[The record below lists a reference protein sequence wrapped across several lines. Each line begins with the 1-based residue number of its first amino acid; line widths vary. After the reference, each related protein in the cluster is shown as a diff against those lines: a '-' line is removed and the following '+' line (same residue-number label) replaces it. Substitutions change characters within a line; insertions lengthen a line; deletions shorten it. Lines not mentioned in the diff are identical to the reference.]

1 MKKILLFYPP
11 SKLYQRGEERS
22 QGNIEDSTATSIRA
36 ANDLGYGA
44 SSLSEKG
51 FEVLLKDYQTERLE
65 YNDLENDFLN
75 FKPDV
80 IFLSITNATIFKDIE
95 VVNHLLA
102 RRKDVV
108 VILKGALFYSAEEDL
123 LEKLDLDNVNYLLG
137 GESDFILAELVNS
150 HFNDN
155 SNIKNLRGI
164 LYKQG
169 NKWVK
174 TDFTTWDS
182 DIDSLIPP
190 DRSRMNNSLYIRPD
204 TGEKQATIITSRG
217 CPSKCVFCLTPT
229 ISGTKLRL
237 RSPENIHDEI
247 LECYEKHD
255 IHNFFFRSDT
265 FTIDRRWVDKLCTLI
280 IKSNLQNKIEWVA
293 NSRVKPLQDETLFT
307 MKEAGCWLIAFGYES
322 GSPETLIKIKKGCTV
337 EDNIRAGELAKK
349 AKLKSFGFFLV
360 GLPWENNSHLEE
372 TKNLIFQLDS
382 DFIEIH
388 LAVPYYGTPLY
399 ELAKKEGLIDDTV
412 LGKDYFNSPTT
423 GTKFLSMSDIE
434 EYKRKMILDYH
445 LRPKY
450 ILNKLT
456 EVATKPKVLKN
467 YMLYGSK
474 LLIHNF
480 RSKKRYSTESY

>member
-1 MKKILLFYPP
+1 M
-11 SKLYQRGEERS
+11 
-22 QGNIEDSTATSIRA
+22 
-36 ANDLGYGA
+36 
-44 SSLSEKG
+44 
-51 FEVLLKDYQTERLE
+51 
-65 YNDLENDFLN
+65 
-75 FKPDV
+75 
-80 IFLSITNATIFKDIE
+80 
-95 VVNHLLA
+95 
-102 RRKDVV
+102 
-108 VILKGALFYSAEEDL
+108 
-123 LEKLDLDNVNYLLG
+123 
-137 GESDFILAELVNS
+137 
-150 HFNDN
+150 
-155 SNIKNLRGI
+155 
-164 LYKQG
+164 
-169 NKWVK
+169 
-174 TDFTTWDS
+174 
-182 DIDSLIPP
+182 
-190 DRSRMNNSLYIRPD
+190 
-204 TGEKQATIITSRG
+204 
-217 CPSKCVFCLTPT
+217 
-229 ISGTKLRL
+229 

-265 FTIDRRWVDKLCTLI
+265 FTIDRRWVDRLCTLI

-349 AKLKSFGFFLV
+349 AKLKTFGFFLI
-360 GLPWENNSHLEE
+360 GLPWENKSHIEE

-423 GTKFLSMSDIE
+423 GTKFLSMSEIE
-434 EYKRKMILDYH
+434 AYKRKIILDYH

-450 ILNKLT
+450 ILNKLS

-474 LLIHNF
+474 LLSHNF
-480 RSKKRYSTESY
+480 RTKKRYSTESY